1 MKVTDKEIK
10 YSQLQIN
17 FEDLLQEDNAEH
29 ESNAGVYASLKITE
43 NNITNGFVVKDR
55 LLEKIMDKE
64 NVRVALKRVISNK
77 GSHGVDGM
85 KVDELRTYLN
95 NNWTSLKQSVMD
107 GTFRPNPA
115 RRVEILKEDGIKKR
129 KLGIPTTVDRVIQQ
143 AIAQILSPM
152 YEVQFSDNSYGFRPK
167 RSAQQAIRKCQQYIQ
182 EGYIYAVDMDLAKY
196 FDTINHNKLIEILS
210 RTIKDGRLISLIHK
224 YLRAGVVI
232 GHSYEETIEGVMQGG
247 PLSPLLGNVM
257 LNELDKVL
265 EQRGLRFARYA
276 DDLMIYCKSKRSA
289 MRIMDKTVSFVEK
302 KLFLKVNREK
312 TKVDLARKLKFL
324 GFSFYNS
331 KYGVRVRIHPKSIAK
346 MKVKIKLLTGR
357 SFGLSNEERP
367 IKLRRYIMGWVNYF
381 KIADIKSLL
390 RKVDEWMRRRIRMI
404 YWKQW
409 KKIRTRL
416 SQLISL
422 GIEKGKAW
430 EFANTRKGYWRISN
444 SPILH
449 RSLTND
455 VLKGFNYITFSDYYN
470 HVKPVN

>member
-1 MKVTDKEIK
+1 MKVTNKEIK
-10 YSQLQIN
+10 YSQLQIKL
-17 FEDLLQEDNAEH
+17 EDSMQEDNVEH
-29 ESNAGVYASLKITE
+29 ESNARVYASLKITE
-43 NNITNGFVVKDR
+43 NNITNGLVVKDR

-77 GSHGVDGM
+77 GSHGIDGM
-85 KVDELRTYLN
+85 KVDELRAYLN
-95 NNWTSLKQSVMD
+95 ENWITLRQLVMD
-107 GTFRPNPA
+107 GKFCPNPA

-167 RSAQQAIRKCQQYIQ
+167 RSAHQAISKCKEYIQ
-182 EGYIYAVDMDLAKY
+182 EGYTYAVDMDLEKY
-196 FDTINHNKLIEILS
+196 FDTINHSKLIEILS
-210 RTIKDGRLISLIHK
+210 RTIKDGRVISLIHK

-232 GHSYEETIEGVMQGG
+232 GGAFEETIEGVMQGG

-265 EQRGLRFARYA
+265 EARGHRFARYA

-289 MRIMDKTVSFVEK
+289 MRIMDNTVSFVEK

-312 TKVDLARKLKFL
+312 TRVDLVWKLKFL
-324 GFSFYNS
+324 GFSFYKS
-331 KYGVRVRIHPKSIAK
+331 KGEVRVRIHPKSIIK
-346 MKVKIKLLTGR
+346 MRAKVKVLTGR
-357 SFGLSNEERP
+357 SYGLSNEERP
-367 IKLRRYIMGWVNYF
+367 MQLRRYIMGWINYF

-390 RKVDEWMRRRIRMI
+390 KTVDQWMRRRIRMV

-409 KKIRTRL
+409 KKVRTKF

-422 GIEKGKAW
+422 GIEKNKAW
-430 EFANTRKGYWRISN
+430 EFAKTRKGYWRISN
-444 SPILH
+444 SPIMS

-455 VLKGFNYITFSDYYN
+455 TLKKRNYIFFSDYYS
-470 HVKPVN
+470 HVNL

>member
-1 MKVTDKEIK
+1 MKVTNEEIK

-17 FEDLLQEDNAEH
+17 FEDSMQEDSAEH
-29 ESNAGVYASLKITE
+29 ESNAGVYASSKIIE
-43 NNITNGFVVKDR
+43 NNITNGFVVNDR

-77 GSHGVDGM
+77 GSHGIDGM
-85 KVDELRTYLN
+85 KVDELRAYLN
-95 NNWTSLKQSVMD
+95 ENWITLEQSVMD
-107 GTFRPNPA
+107 GKFRPNPA

-152 YEVQFSDNSYGFRPK
+152 YEVQFLDSSYGFRPN
-167 RSAQQAIRKCQQYIQ
+167 RNAHQAIRKCQQYIQ
-182 EGYIYAVDMDLAKY
+182 EGYNYAVDMDLEKY
-196 FDTINHNKLIEILS
+196 FDTINHSKLIEILS
-210 RTIKDGRLISLIHK
+210 RTIKDGRVISLIHK

-232 GHSYEETIEGVMQGG
+232 GGTFEETIEGVMQGG

-265 EQRGLRFARYA
+265 EARGLRFARYA

-312 TKVDLARKLKFL
+312 TKVDLVWKLKFL
-324 GFSFYNS
+324 GFSFY
-331 KYGVRVRIHPKSIAK
+331 KTKGEVRVRIHPKAIIK
-346 MKVKIKLLTGR
+346 MRAKVKVLTGR
-357 SFGLSNEERP
+357 SYGLSNEERP
-367 IKLRRYIMGWVNYF
+367 IKLRRYIMGWINYF

-390 RKVDEWMRRRIRMI
+390 KTVDQWMRRRIRMV

-409 KKIRTRL
+409 KKVRTRF

-422 GIEKGKAW
+422 GIEKSKAL

-444 SPILH
+444 SPIMS

-455 VLKGFNYITFSDYYN
+455 TLKRRNYIFFSDYYS
-470 HVKPVN
+470 HVKP

>member
-1 MKVTDKEIK
+1 MKVTNKEIK

-17 FEDLLQEDNAEH
+17 FEGSMQEDNAEH

-43 NNITNGFVVKDR
+43 NNFANGFVVKDR

-77 GSHGVDGM
+77 GSHGIDGM
-85 KVDELRTYLN
+85 KVDELRAYLN
-95 NNWTSLKQSVMD
+95 ENWITLKQSVMD
-107 GTFRPNPA
+107 GKFRPNPA
-115 RRVEILKEDGIKKR
+115 RRVEIPKEDGIKKR

-152 YEVQFSDNSYGFRPK
+152 YEIQFSDSSYGFRPK
-167 RSAQQAIRKCQQYIQ
+167 RSAHQAIRKCQQYIQ
-182 EGYIYAVDMDLAKY
+182 DGYYYAVDMDLEKY
-196 FDTINHNKLIEILS
+196 FDTINHSKLIEILS
-210 RTIKDGRLISLIHK
+210 RTIKDGRVISLIHK

-232 GHSYEETIEGVMQGG
+232 GCTFEETIEGVMQGG

-265 EQRGLRFARYA
+265 EIRGLRFARYA

-289 MRIMDKTVSFVEK
+289 MRIMDNIISFVEK
-302 KLFLKVNREK
+302 KLFLKVNIEK
-312 TKVDLARKLKFL
+312 TKVDLVWKLKFL
-324 GFSFYNS
+324 GFSFYKS
-331 KYGVRVRIHPKSIAK
+331 KGEVRVRIHPKSIAK
-346 MKVKIKLLTGR
+346 MRAKVKVLTGR
-357 SFGLSNEERP
+357 SYGLSNDERP
-367 IKLRRYIMGWVNYF
+367 MKLRRYIMGWINYF

-390 RKVDEWMRRRIRMI
+390 KSVDQWMRRRIRMI

-409 KKIRTRL
+409 KKVRTKF

-422 GIEKGKAW
+422 GIGKSKAW

-444 SPILH
+444 SPIMS

-455 VLKGFNYITFSDYYN
+455 TLKKHNYIFFSDYYN
-470 HVKPVN
+470 HVNP

>member
-1 MKVTDKEIK
+1 MKVTNEEIK

-17 FEDLLQEDNAEH
+17 FEGSMQEDSAEH
-29 ESNAGVYASLKITE
+29 ESNAGAYASSKIIE
-43 NNITNGFVVKDR
+43 NNITNGFVVSDR

-77 GSHGVDGM
+77 GSHGIDGM
-85 KVDELRTYLN
+85 KVDELRAYLN
-95 NNWTSLKQSVMD
+95 ENWITLRQSVID
-107 GTFRPNPA
+107 GKFRPNPA

-143 AIAQILSPM
+143 AIAQVLSPM
-152 YEVQFSDNSYGFRPK
+152 YEVQFSDSSYGFRPN
-167 RSAQQAIRKCQQYIQ
+167 RSAHQAIRKCQQYIQ
-182 EGYIYAVDMDLAKY
+182 EGYNYAVDMDLEKY
-196 FDTINHNKLIEILS
+196 FDTINHSKLIEILS
-210 RTIKDGRLISLIHK
+210 KTIKDGRVISLIHK

-232 GHSYEETIEGVMQGG
+232 GGTFEETIEGVMQGG

-265 EQRGLRFARYA
+265 AVRGHRFARYA

-289 MRIMDKTVSFVEK
+289 MRIMDNTVSFVEK

-312 TKVDLARKLKFL
+312 TKVDLVWKLKFL
-324 GFSFYNS
+324 GFAFY
-331 KYGVRVRIHPKSIAK
+331 KTKGEVRVRIHPKSIIK
-346 MKVKIKLLTGR
+346 MRTKVKVLTGR
-357 SFGLSNEERP
+357 SYGLSNEERP
-367 IKLRRYIMGWVNYF
+367 MKLRRYIIGWINYF

-390 RKVDEWMRRRIRMI
+390 KSVDQWMRRRIRMI

-409 KKIRTRL
+409 KKVRTKF

-422 GIEKGKAW
+422 GIGKSKAW

-444 SPILH
+444 SPIMS

-455 VLKGFNYITFSDYYN
+455 TLKKRNYIFFSDYYS
-470 HVKPVN
+470 HVNL

>member
-1 MKVTDKEIK
+1 MNVTNKEIK

-17 FEDLLQEDNAEH
+17 FEDSMQEDNAEQ

-77 GSHGVDGM
+77 GSHGIDGM
-85 KVDELRTYLN
+85 KVDELRAYFN
-95 NNWTSLKQSVMD
+95 ENWKSLKQSVMD
-107 GTFRPNPA
+107 GKFRPNPA

-143 AIAQILSPM
+143 AIAQVLSPM

-167 RSAQQAIRKCQQYIQ
+167 RSAHQAISKCQQYIQ
-182 EGYIYAVDMDLAKY
+182 EGYIYAVDMDLEKY
-196 FDTINHNKLIEILS
+196 FDTINHSKLIEILS
-210 RTIKDGRLISLIHK
+210 RTVKDGRVISLIHK
-224 YLRAGVVI
+224 YLRAGVVVA
-232 GHSYEETIEGVMQGG
+232 HSYEETIEGVMQGG

-289 MRIMDKTVSFVEK
+289 KRIMDNTVAFVEK

-312 TKVDLARKLKFL
+312 TTVDLARKLKFL

-331 KYGVRVRIHPKSIAK
+331 KNGVRVRIHPKSIAK
-346 MKVKIKLLTGR
+346 MKAKVKLLTGR
-357 SFGLSNEERP
+357 SYGVSNDERP
-367 IKLRRYIMGWVNYF
+367 IKLRRFIMGWINYF

-390 RKVDEWMRRRIRMI
+390 KTIDEWMRRRIRMI

-409 KKIRTRL
+409 KKIRTRFSNL
-416 SQLISL
+416 TSL
-422 GIEKGKAW
+422 GIEKSRAW

-444 SPILH
+444 SPIMS
-449 RSLTND
+449 RSLKND
-455 VLKGFNYITFSDYYN
+455 VLKKLNYLFFSDYYS
-470 HVKPVN
+470 HVNS

>member
-1 MKVTDKEIK
+1 MNVTDKETK
-10 YSQLQIN
+10 YSQLQPKG
-17 FEDLLQEDNAEH
+17 EDFMQEDNAEH

-55 LLEKIMDKE
+55 LLEKIMNKG

-77 GSHGVDGM
+77 GSHGIDGM
-85 KVDELRTYLN
+85 KVDELRAYLN
-95 NNWTSLKQSVMD
+95 ENWTTLKQSVLD

-143 AIAQILSPM
+143 AIAQILSPI
-152 YEVQFSDNSYGFRPK
+152 YETKFSDSSYGFRPG
-167 RSAQQAIRKCQQYIQ
+167 RSAHQAIGKCQQYIQ
-182 EGYIYAVDMDLAKY
+182 DGYIYAVDMDLEKY
-196 FDTINHNKLIEILS
+196 FDTINHSKLIEILS
-210 RTIKDGRLISLIHK
+210 RTIKDGRVISLIHK

-232 GHSYEETIEGVMQGG
+232 GHSYEETLEGVMQGG

-289 MRIMDKTVSFVEK
+289 LRVMDNTVSFVER
-302 KLFLKVNREK
+302 KLFLQVNREK
-312 TKVDLARKLKFL
+312 TTVDLAWKLKYL
-324 GFSFYNS
+324 GFSFYKS
-331 KYGVRVRIHPKSIAK
+331 KGETRVRIHPKSIIK
-346 MKVKIKLLTGR
+346 MKAKVKLLTGR

-367 IKLRRYIMGWVNYF
+367 IKLRRYIMGWINYF

-390 RKVDEWMRRRIRMI
+390 KEVDKWMRRRIRMI

-409 KKIRTRL
+409 KKVRTKL

-422 GIEKGKAW
+422 GIEKSKAW
-430 EFANTRKGYWRISN
+430 EFANTRKGYWRVSN
-444 SPILH
+444 SPIMS

-455 VLKGFNYITFSDYYN
+455 VLKKLGYIFFSDYYN
-470 HVKPVN
+470 HVNL

>member
-1 MKVTDKEIK
+1 MNITDKEIK

-17 FEDLLQEDNAEH
+17 FEDSLQEDSAEH

-43 NNITNGFVVKDR
+43 NNITNGFVVQDR

-85 KVDELRTYLN
+85 KVDELRSYFN
-95 NNWTSLKQSVMD
+95 DNWATLKQSVMD

-167 RSAQQAIRKCQQYIQ
+167 RSAHQAIGKGQQYIQ
-182 EGYIYAVDMDLAKY
+182 EGYTYAVDMDLEKY
-196 FDTINHNKLIEILS
+196 FDTINHSKLIEILS
-210 RTIKDGRLISLIHK
+210 RTIKDGKVISLIHK
-224 YLRAGVVI
+224 YLRAGVII

-289 MRIMDKTVSFVEK
+289 MRIMEKTVTFVEK

-312 TKVDLARKLKFL
+312 TKVDLVWKLKFL
-324 GFSFYNS
+324 GFSFYKS
-331 KYGVRVRIHPKSIAK
+331 KGETRVRIHPKAIAK
-346 MKVKIKLLTGR
+346 MKAKIKILTGR

-367 IKLRRYIMGWVNYF
+367 IKLRRFIMGWINYF
-381 KIADIKSLL
+381 KIADIKTLL
-390 RKVDEWMRRRIRMI
+390 KRTDEWMRRRLRMV

-409 KKIRTRL
+409 KKVRTKI
-416 SQLISL
+416 SQLTAL
-422 GIEKGKAW
+422 GIEKSKAW
-430 EFANTRKGYWRISN
+430 EFANTRKSYWRISN
-444 SPILH
+444 SPILS

-455 VLKGFNYITFSDYYN
+455 ALKNRNYIFFSDYYS
-470 HVKPVN
+470 HVNT

>member
-1 MKVTDKEIK
+1 MKVTNEEIK
-10 YSQLQIN
+10 YSQLHIN
-17 FEDLLQEDNAEH
+17 FEGSMQEDSAEH
-29 ESNAGVYASLKITE
+29 ESNAGAYASSKIIE

-77 GSHGVDGM
+77 GSHGIDGM
-85 KVDELRTYLN
+85 KVDELRAYLN
-95 NNWTSLKQSVMD
+95 GNWITLKQSVMD
-107 GTFRPNPA
+107 GKFRPNPA

-152 YEVQFSDNSYGFRPK
+152 YEVQFSDSSYGFRPN
-167 RSAQQAIRKCQQYIQ
+167 RSAHQAIRKCQQYIQ
-182 EGYIYAVDMDLAKY
+182 EGYNYAVDMDLEKY
-196 FDTINHNKLIEILS
+196 FDTINHSKLIEILS
-210 RTIKDGRLISLIHK
+210 KIIKDGRVISLIHK

-232 GHSYEETIEGVMQGG
+232 GGTFEETIEGVMQGG

-265 EQRGLRFARYA
+265 EARCHRFARYA

-289 MRIMDKTVSFVEK
+289 MRIMDNTVSFVEE

-312 TKVDLARKLKFL
+312 TKVDLVWKLKFL
-324 GFSFYNS
+324 GFSFY
-331 KYGVRVRIHPKSIAK
+331 KTKGEVRVRIHPKSIIK
-346 MKVKIKLLTGR
+346 MRAKVKVLTGR
-357 SFGLSNEERP
+357 SYGLSNEERP
-367 IKLRRYIMGWVNYF
+367 IKLRRYIMGWINYF

-390 RKVDEWMRRRIRMI
+390 KTVDQWMRRRIRMV

-422 GIEKGKAW
+422 GIGKSKAW

-444 SPILH
+444 SPIMS

-455 VLKGFNYITFSDYYN
+455 TLKKRNYIFFSDYYN
-470 HVKPVN
+470 HVKSVN

>member
-1 MKVTDKEIK
+1 MKVTNKEIK

-17 FEDLLQEDNAEH
+17 FEDSLQEDSAEH

-43 NNITNGFVVKDR
+43 NNITNGFVVQDR
-55 LLEKIMDKE
+55 LLEKVMDKE

-85 KVDELRTYLN
+85 KVDELRAYLN
-95 NNWTSLKQSVMD
+95 DNWTTLKQSVMD

-143 AIAQILSPM
+143 AIAQILSPI
-152 YEVQFSDNSYGFRPK
+152 YEGQFSDNSYGFRPK
-167 RSAQQAIRKCQQYIQ
+167 RSAHQAMVKCRKYIQ
-182 EGYIYAVDMDLAKY
+182 EGYTCAVDMDLEKY
-196 FDTINHNKLIEILS
+196 FDTINHSKLIEILS
-210 RTIKDGRLISLIHK
+210 RTIKDGRVISIIHK
-224 YLRAGVVI
+224 YLRAGVVM

-289 MRIMDKTVSFVEK
+289 MRIMENTVTFVEK

-312 TKVDLARKLKFL
+312 TKVDLVWKLKFL
-324 GFSFYNS
+324 GFSFYKS
-331 KYGVRVRIHPKSIAK
+331 KGEARVRIHPNAIAK
-346 MKVKIKLLTGR
+346 MKAKIKIFTGR

-367 IKLRRYIMGWVNYF
+367 IKLRRFIMGWINYF
-381 KIADIKSLL
+381 KIADIKTLL
-390 RKVDEWMRRRIRMI
+390 KRTDEWMRRRLRMV

-409 KKIRTRL
+409 KKVRTKVSNL
-416 SQLISL
+416 TAL
-422 GIEKGKAW
+422 GIEKSKAW

-444 SPILH
+444 SPILS
-449 RSLTND
+449 RSLTNNA
-455 VLKGFNYITFSDYYN
+455 LKKRNYIFFSDYYS
-470 HVKPVN
+470 HVNT

>member
-1 MKVTDKEIK
+1 MKVTNEEIK

-17 FEDLLQEDNAEH
+17 FEGSMQEDSAEH
-29 ESNAGVYASLKITE
+29 ESNAGAYASSKIIE
-43 NNITNGFVVKDR
+43 NNITNGFVVSDR

-77 GSHGVDGM
+77 GSHGIDGM
-85 KVDELRTYLN
+85 KVDELRAYLN
-95 NNWTSLKQSVMD
+95 ENWITLRQSVID
-107 GTFRPNPA
+107 GKFRPNPA

-143 AIAQILSPM
+143 AIAQVLSPM
-152 YEVQFSDNSYGFRPK
+152 YEVQFSDSSYGFRPN
-167 RSAQQAIRKCQQYIQ
+167 RSAHQAIRKCQQYIQ
-182 EGYIYAVDMDLAKY
+182 EGYNYAVDMDLEKY
-196 FDTINHNKLIEILS
+196 FDTINHSKLIEILS
-210 RTIKDGRLISLIHK
+210 KTIKDGRVISLIHK

-232 GHSYEETIEGVMQGG
+232 GGTFEETIEGVMQGG

-265 EQRGLRFARYA
+265 AVRGHRFARYA

-289 MRIMDKTVSFVEK
+289 MRIMDNTVSFVEK

-312 TKVDLARKLKFL
+312 TKVDLVWKLKFL
-324 GFSFYNS
+324 GFAFY
-331 KYGVRVRIHPKSIAK
+331 KTKGEVRVRIHPKSIIK
-346 MKVKIKLLTGR
+346 MRTKVKVLTGR
-357 SFGLSNEERP
+357 SYGLSNEERP
-367 IKLRRYIMGWVNYF
+367 MKLRRYIIGWINYF

-390 RKVDEWMRRRIRMI
+390 KSVDQWMRRRIRMI

-409 KKIRTRL
+409 KKVRTKF

-422 GIEKGKAW
+422 GIGKSKAW

-444 SPILH
+444 SPIMS

-455 VLKGFNYITFSDYYN
+455 TLKKRNYIFFLDYYS
-470 HVKPVN
+470 HVNL

>member
-1 MKVTDKEIK
+1 MGRIR
-10 YSQLQIN
+10 I
-17 FEDLLQEDNAEH
+17 H

-77 GSHGVDGM
+77 GSQGIDGM
-85 KVDELRTYLN
+85 KVDELRTYFN
-95 NNWTSLKQSVMD
+95 NNWSTLKQSVMD

-115 RRVEILKEDGIKKR
+115 KRVEILKEDGIKKR

-167 RSAQQAIRKCQQYIQ
+167 RSAHQAIHKCQQYIQ

-196 FDTINHNKLIEILS
+196 FDTINHSKLIEILS

-289 MRIMDKTVSFVEK
+289 MRIMDNTVSFVEK

-324 GFSFYNS
+324 GFSFYNA
-331 KYGVRVRIHPKSIAK
+331 KDGVRVRIHPKSIIK
-346 MKVKIKLLTGR
+346 MKAKVKLLTGR
-357 SFGLSNEERP
+357 SSGLSNEERP
-367 IKLRRYIMGWVNYF
+367 IKLRRYIMGWINYF

-409 KKIRTRL
+409 KKIRTKL
-416 SQLISL
+416 NQLISL
-422 GIEKGKAW
+422 GIEKSKAW

-455 VLKGFNYITFSDYYN
+455 VLKNLNYITFSDYYS
-470 HVKPVN
+470 HVKSVN

>member
-1 MKVTDKEIK
+1 MKVTNKEIK
-10 YSQLQIN
+10 YSQLQIKI
-17 FEDLLQEDNAEH
+17 EGSMQEDNAEQ

-95 NNWTSLKQSVMD
+95 ENWVILKQSVMD

-167 RSAQQAIRKCQQYIQ
+167 RSAHQAISKCQQYIQ
-182 EGYIYAVDMDLAKY
+182 EGYIYAVDMDLERY
-196 FDTINHNKLIEILS
+196 FDTVNHSKLMEILS
-210 RTIKDGRLISLIHK
+210 RTIKDGRVMSLIHK

-232 GHSYEETIEGVMQGG
+232 GRTYEETIEGVMQGG

-265 EQRGLRFARYA
+265 EERGLRFVRYA

-289 MRIMDKTVSFVEK
+289 MRIMDNIVSFVEEN
-302 KLFLKVNREK
+302 LFLKVNKEK
-312 TKVDLARKLKFL
+312 TEVDLAWKLKFL

-331 KYGVRVRIHPKSIAK
+331 KDGVRVRIHPKSIAK
-346 MKVKIKLLTGR
+346 MRINIKVLTGR
-357 SFGLSNEERP
+357 SYGISNEERP
-367 IKLRRYIMGWVNYF
+367 MKLRRYIMGWINYF

-390 RKVDEWMRRRIRMI
+390 KSVDKWMRRRIRMI

-409 KKIRTRL
+409 KKVRTKF
-416 SQLISL
+416 SQLTSL
-422 GIEKGKAW
+422 GIEKGKSW

-444 SPILH
+444 SPIMS

-455 VLKGFNYITFSDYYN
+455 VLKKRNYIFFSDYYN
-470 HVKPVN
+470 HVNP

>member
-1 MKVTDKEIK
+1 MNVTDKEIK

-17 FEDLLQEDNAEH
+17 IEDSLQEDNAEQ

-43 NNITNGFVVKDR
+43 NNIADGFVVKDR
-55 LLEKIMDKE
+55 LLEKIMNKE

-77 GSHGVDGM
+77 GSHGIDGM
-85 KVDELRTYLN
+85 KVYELRDYLN
-95 NNWTSLKQSVMD
+95 DNWITLKQSVMD

-129 KLGIPTTVDRVIQQ
+129 NLGIPTTVDRVMQQ
-143 AIAQILSPM
+143 AVTQILSPI
-152 YEVQFSDNSYGFRPK
+152 YEMQFSDSSYGFRPR
-167 RSAQQAIRKCQQYIQ
+167 RSAHQAISKCQQYIQ
-182 EGYIYAVDMDLAKY
+182 EGYKYAVDMDLEKY
-196 FDTINHNKLIEILS
+196 FDTINHSKLIEIIS
-210 RTIKDGRLISLIHK
+210 RTIKDGRVISLIHK

-232 GHSYEETIEGVMQGG
+232 GYSYEETIEGVMQGG

-289 MRIMDKTVSFVEK
+289 MRIMNNTVSFVEK

-312 TKVDLARKLKFL
+312 TKVDLAWMLKFL
-324 GFSFYNS
+324 GFSFYKS
-331 KYGVRVRIHPKSIAK
+331 KDGVRVRIHPKSIIK
-346 MKVKIKLLTGR
+346 MKAKVKLLTGR

-367 IKLRRYIMGWVNYF
+367 IKLRRYIMGWINYF

-390 RKVDEWMRRRIRMI
+390 KRVDEWMRRRLRMI

-409 KKIRTRL
+409 KKVRTKL
-416 SQLISL
+416 GQLTAL
-422 GIEKGKAW
+422 GIEKSKAW

-444 SPILH
+444 SPIMN

-455 VLKGFNYITFSDYYN
+455 VLKKFNYIFFSDYYN
-470 HVKPVN
+470 HVNP